1 MTFRLT
7 KDRKYILFVQLET
20 IYLYVY
26 IDVCFCCQFS
36 MLFVH
41 YFKFLKKRST
51 PQDGTYRM
59 SEK

>member
-7 KDRKYILFVQLET
+7 KDRKYISFVQLET

-26 IDVCFCCQFS
+26 IDVCFRCQFS

-41 YFKFLKKRST
+41 YFKFLKKGQPPGR
-51 PQDGTYRM
+51 DL
-59 SEK
+59 

>member
-36 MLFVH
+36 MLLVH
-41 YFKFLKKRST
+41 YFKCKKKVNPPGR
-51 PQDGTYRM
+51 DL
-59 SEK
+59 